1 MLIDLHNHTRHSS
14 VCSLLS
20 AQDLI
25 ERAMAVGLDG
35 VCVTEHQVIEGA
47 NVAQKVGRRY
57 GFPVFRGV
65 EAHTTIGDILVYGY
79 YYDIP
84 EGTDGV
90 ELCRT
95 VADAVG
101 VAVMAHPFR
110 SRVPALGRYLERQG
124 LPLDENLV
132 GRPELSGFTAIETL
146 NSQCTGGES
155 EKAQRLA
162 DILGLPG
169 VGGSDSHAL
178 HMVGRC
184 ATRFQAPIRSDE
196 ELVAALKSGQY
207 KAVRLRG

>member
-1 MLIDLHNHTRHSS
+1 
-14 VCSLLS
+14 
-20 AQDLI
+20 
-25 ERAMAVGLDG
+25 VGLDA

-47 NVAQKVGRRY
+47 NVAQEVGRKY

-65 EAHTTIGDILVYGY
+65 EAHTTIGDILVFGY
-79 YYDIP
+79 YHDIS

-95 VADAVG
+95 VVEAGG

-110 SRVPALGRYLERQG
+110 HRVPALGRYLERQG
-124 LPLDENLV
+124 LALDGGLV
-132 GRPELSGFTAIETL
+132 GRPEVSGFSAVETL
-146 NSQCTGGES
+146 NSQCTAEET

-169 VGGSDSHAL
+169 VGGSDSHTL

-184 ATRFQAPIRSDE
+184 VTRFSVPIDSDE
-196 ELVAALKSGQY
+196 KLVTALKGGEY
-207 KAVRLRG
+207 EAVRLRG